1 MVTLE
6 KSLFDKL
13 AGRWRVKDWA
23 KVDKLVSKF
32 DLDWKEQSKWDDE
45 VENSNR
51 TQVDISM
58 GVKTKLYVPF
68 STLRKAESKNNGLNI
83 KLREILQA
91 MNTEFGSIGG

>member
-1 MVTLE
+1 MCIR
-6 KSLFDKL
+6 D
-13 AGRWRVKDWA
+13 RA

-58 GVKTKLYVPF
+58 GVRTKLYVPF